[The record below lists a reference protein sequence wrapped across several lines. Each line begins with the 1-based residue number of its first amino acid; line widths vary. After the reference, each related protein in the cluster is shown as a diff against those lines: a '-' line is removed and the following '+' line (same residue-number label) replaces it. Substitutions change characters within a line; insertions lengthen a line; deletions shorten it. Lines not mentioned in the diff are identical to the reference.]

1 MVSLTIDPTVVE
13 EGTYHDEYAALVAE
27 LESEGWTVTMKA
39 SPLEK
44 RGVPGADL
52 PENPVE
58 FHFATKGSESAVKS
72 LIAKIRHHLKGGPRP
87 ETPSPQAVVY
97 GPDGDV
103 LARVPLDEEQ
113 TLD

>member
-13 EGTYHDEYAALVAE
+13 EGTHHDEYAALVAE
-27 LESEGWTVTMKA
+27 LESEGWTVTMK
-39 SPLEK
+39 SQPLEK

-58 FHFATKGSESAVKS
+58 FYFATKGSESAVRS
-72 LIAKIRHHLKGGPRP
+72 LIAKIRHHLKGGSRP
-87 ETPSPQAVVY
+87 QTPSPQAVVY

-103 LARVPLDEEQ
+103 LARVPLDEER
-113 TLD
+113 TE